1 MKLVSFFI
9 ACGLAACSSSSTPND
24 AGSDVAVVLGN
35 IGDPCPNGSA
45 DCQAGLQ
52 CAGEDPGGGQCFK
65 PCTPEVDTD
74 CGDTTKY
81 ACSFE
86 GHCYVRCTQ
95 TVAPLGLA
103 VEPDERLAEGADPDD
118 TRALLLQADGAV
130 ACTHGD
136 VIENIVGLSIKKGA
150 AVVLD
155 GLDVVERID
164 AP

>member
-1 MKLVSFFI
+1 M
-9 ACGLAACSSSSTPND
+9 T
-24 AGSDVAVVLGN
+24 VVLLRHASA
-35 IGDPCPNGSA
+35 GDRDRWEA
-45 DCQAGLQ
+45 DDRLRPLDKKGRRQAEALRHALHARGVTRALSS
-52 CAGEDPGGGQCFK
+52 P
-65 PCTPEVDTD
+65 
-74 CGDTTKY
+74 
-81 ACSFE
+81 
-86 GHCYVRCTQ
+86 YVRCTQ